1 VAEKVLINSHD
12 LYCPRFAFEDN
23 QKPTGDLHIKEALE
37 TSTGLELR
45 DWRFSYIDYALYD
58 ILPDDRRKAS
68 KFYYN
73 AITRT
78 LYRRSHDGILLH
90 CLSHEEAHEALKEA
104 HDGMCG
110 AHQPG
115 IKFRDRLQRLEYY
128 WPKMIPDAI
137 AYAK

>member
-1 VAEKVLINSHD
+1 
-12 LYCPRFAFEDN
+12 LYCPRTAFEDY
-23 QKPTGDLHIKEALE
+23 QKPTGDCQAKEVLE

-45 DWRFSYIDYALYD
+45 DWQFSYINYALHD
-58 ILPDDRRKAS
+58 IFPDDPKEAAVIKRKAP

-78 LYRRSHDGILLH
+78 LYRRSHDGILLS
-90 CLSHEEAHEALKEA
+90 CLSQKESKEVLKEA

-115 IKFRDRLQRLEYY
+115 PKLGDRL
-128 WPKMIPDAI
+128 
-137 AYAK
+137 